1 KDLAE
6 VLSQAARDQPNHGDA
21 EFRVVVDG
29 SVRALKP
36 QIADEIA
43 WVAREAIVN
52 AYKHSKARHIEAEIV
67 YAPTL
72 FRCVVRDD
80 GQGIDERLLKTGR
93 DGHWGL
99 TGMRERAE
107 RVGGTLLVRSGA
119 SAGAEVELTV
129 KGRIAYDE
137 SSPRHFLG

>member
-1 KDLAE
+1 VK
-6 VLSQAARDQPNHGDA
+6 NGDA
-21 EFRVVVDG
+21 EFRVVVD
-29 SVRALKP
+29 SPVRALKP

-52 AYKHSKARHIEAEIV
+52 AYKHSRARHIEAELV
-67 YAPTL
+67 YAPTH

-119 SAGAEVELTV
+119 SAGTEIELSV
-129 KGRIAYDE
+129 KGATAYE
-137 SSPRHFLG
+137 GS